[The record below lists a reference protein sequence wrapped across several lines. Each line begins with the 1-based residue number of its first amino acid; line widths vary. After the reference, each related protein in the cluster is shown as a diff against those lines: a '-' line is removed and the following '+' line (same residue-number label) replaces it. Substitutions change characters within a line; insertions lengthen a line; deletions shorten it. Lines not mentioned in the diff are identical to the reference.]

1 VLGSGIHVG
10 EFLSEVGFIGLIS
23 RRFRAKLTLHAAE
36 FGRGFVEKNRRNL
49 SPLGAKGGHY
59 RRGLF
64 GSHGMRVSAAALLGD
79 PHARITIERNLAR
92 LGGSGFPSELKWG
105 VHFIPLSGCRWGRLP
120 EWLLSPHTF
129 IISDELPIATHQ
141 LSKFRLVLKSRVVSL
156 YGVNPYVAAS
166 ISELFSVCP
175 FRQFVKAIL
184 DIF

>member
-1 VLGSGIHVG
+1 M
-10 EFLSEVGFIGLIS
+10 
-23 RRFRAKLTLHAAE
+23 
-36 FGRGFVEKNRRNL
+36 GRGENVPANVCGGL
-49 SPLGAKGGHY
+49 VLAGCGGHF
-59 RRGLF
+59 LF
-64 GSHGMRVSAAALLGD
+64 LCLGCC
-79 PHARITIERNLAR
+79 
-92 LGGSGFPSELKWG
+92 G
-105 VHFIPLSGCRWGRLP
+105 GRLP

>member
-1 VLGSGIHVG
+1 M
-10 EFLSEVGFIGLIS
+10 
-23 RRFRAKLTLHAAE
+23 
-36 FGRGFVEKNRRNL
+36 GRGENVPANVCGGL
-49 SPLGAKGGHY
+49 VLAGCGGHFLVLCLVVAGVVC
-59 RRGLF
+59 R
-64 GSHGMRVSAAALLGD
+64 
-79 PHARITIERNLAR
+79 
-92 LGGSGFPSELKWG
+92 SG
-105 VHFIPLSGCRWGRLP
+105 
-120 EWLLSPHTF
+120 LSPHTF